1 MQLPPLLDR
10 AADALPLVARVRARQ
25 RGLKIVVVGTGVI
38 GGTVAAWV
46 APQHDRL
53 YVLDRGETAESLRRH
68 GLTVYPGDH
77 PDRRTTVQVKVIDD
91 LADVPDADVVLLG
104 VKNYSL
110 DAVACMVEERL
121 GDRPLVVGMQNGVE
135 NQQILPRYFPRSAY
149 CVVSYNA
156 WADAPGVIGYQKQG
170 PLVIGTPD
178 NTLQD
183 ELHELARVLNLGVET
198 IVTDHLNDAA
208 HSKLVINLT
217 NSLTTLIGHRRRE
230 ISDPA
235 LFQKLLSN
243 MTWEGVQIV
252 RGAGYGECRLGGM
265 PSWATIWAGSHLPRA
280 ITKPIFEKNVAK
292 MVLSSMAQ
300 DILQR
305 GGHESELE
313 TINGYLLSLADRQGL
328 SVPYNRAVYD
338 MCRREFAKPTF
349 APLDVTEVYA
359 EVQARMQAAPHNR

>member
-1 MQLPPLLDR
+1 MTIPPVLDR
-10 AADALPLVARVRARQ
+10 AADALPLVAHLRARR

-46 APQHDRL
+46 APHHDPL
-53 YVLDRGETAESLRRH
+53 YVLDQGETAQALRNH
-68 GLTVYPGDH
+68 GLTVYPGDR
-77 PDRRTTVQVKVIDD
+77 PERRTTVVVKVIDD
-91 LADVPDADVVLLG
+91 LAEVPDADVVLIG
-104 VKNYSL
+104 VKTYSL
-110 DAVACMVEERL
+110 DAVARAVKERL

-135 NQQILPRYFPRSAY
+135 NQQVLPRYFPKSAY

-156 WADAPGVIGYQKQG
+156 WADQPGVIGYQKRG
-170 PLVIGTPD
+170 PLVLGTPD
-178 NTLQD
+178 NSLQD

-198 IVTDHLNDAA
+198 IVTDHFNDAA

-243 MTWEGVQIV
+243 VTWEGVQIV
-252 RGAGYGECRLGGM
+252 RGAGYKECRLGGM
-265 PSWATIWAGSHLPRA
+265 PSWKIIWAGSHLPRA

-305 GGHESELE
+305 VGHQSELE

-328 SVPYNRAVYD
+328 KVPYNRAVYD
-338 MCRREFAKPTF
+338 LCRREFAKPVF
-349 APLDVTEVYA
+349 APLDVAEVYA
-359 EVQARMQAAPHNR
+359 AVRARL